1 LAKTIRKKGRGR
13 VSVKDMK
20 FKNDPMI
27 RFYEKTQDWLQE
39 RGRPI
44 VIALGVIIGIIL
56 LYVAGRYFFDYRK
69 ASAETAFGQAVEKF
83 NATVQDPTAAAAP
96 ATTPNQGKT
105 YFDEQTKWQETA
117 EAFERLAS
125 DYSGY
130 YGTIGRYYAGVAYL
144 HLDRDKGIG
153 ILQQVADKNDQPT
166 SDLARLALAEAYA
179 ASGDTEKAISLYQQ
193 LITSASSMKSAVQ
206 LGLGKAYEKAGDTHN
221 AVEAYLEA
229 AKGDRS
235 SPAGAE
241 AEKRVSALAPDRV
254 KEIPPATN
262 NFTP

>member
-1 LAKTIRKKGRGR
+1 LAKTGRKKGR

-39 RGRPI
+39 KGRPF
-44 VIALGVIIGIIL
+44 VIALGIVAAVIL
-56 LYVAGRYFFDYRK
+56 LYVAGSYFFDYRK
-69 ASAETAFGQAVEKF
+69 ANAEAAFGQAVEKF
-83 NATVQDPTAAAAP
+83 NATVVDPAAAAAP
-96 ATTPNQGKT
+96 TDKQVTGKT
-105 YFDEQTKWQETA
+105 YFDEQTKWQESA
-117 EAFERLAS
+117 EAFDRLAS

-130 YGTIGRYYAGVAYL
+130 YGVIGRYYAGVSYL

-166 SDLARLALAEAYA
+166 SDLARLALAEAYS
-179 ASGDTEKAISLYQQ
+179 ASDDAEKAISIYQQ
-193 LITSASSMKSAVQ
+193 LISSASSMKPAVQ
-206 LGLGKAYEKAGDTHN
+206 IGLAKAYEKVGDKQN

-229 AKGDRS
+229 AKADRS

-241 AEKRVSALAPDRV
+241 AEKRVAALAPDRV

-262 NFTP
+262 TPVVP